1 MKYALIGC
9 GRISTNHIKAAV
21 ANNLEIVAV
30 CDVIPERMEEVL
42 AKHGLEND
50 KSILR
55 YTDYKKLIAENI
67 GLQLI
72 SIATESGVI
81 SFSVITVRAYIRVEV
96 VDRATLC
103 VHQFAYGKRGAFT
116 IVVDIVF
123 ISHAELQYLSS
134 VKRFFM
140 LIKQISQTAYG
151 VFGHFV
157 VNHHRR
163 LYHRSMETVLTRLP

>member
-1 MKYALIGC
+1 MVALGNVFHDVFGVENRFGVICYQIVIYLLGMS
-9 GRISTNHIKAAV
+9 RR
-21 ANNLEIVAV
+21 NNYRVV
-30 CDVIPERMEEVL
+30 FFYD
-42 AKHGLEND
+42 
-50 KSILR
+50 LR
-55 YTDYKKLIAENI
+55 RNAGN
-67 GLQLI
+67 
-72 SIATESGVI
+72 AVI

-103 VHQFAYGKRGAFT
+103 IHQLAYGKRGAFT
-116 IVVDIVF
+116 LVVDIVF
-123 ISHAELQYLSS
+123 ISHAALQYLSS